1 MTDDRQS
8 GETQV
13 EELKRLVRFLEEAPA
28 TEDRARRLQ
37 QARRALASARTG
49 LDDTLRDRHDTARR
63 TGLRP

>member
-13 EELKRLVRFLEEAPA
+13 EELKRLVRFLEEAPE
-28 TEDRARRLQ
+28 TEDGARRLAD
-37 QARRALASARTG
+37 ARRALSSARTG
-49 LDDTLRDRHDTARR
+49 LDDTLRDRRDTARR